1 MNDPLSI
8 NDPRAHEARTRRLN
22 DALRRF
28 HVGGRV
34 LLSLGITC
42 LSDNAIAS
50 ILNAVR
56 TYDGFSA
63 ENDSDNLHDFG
74 IIEVGEHTVMFK
86 IDVASAP
93 RSAGISPLSPYA
105 PSPPFIP
112 D

>member
-1 MNDPLSI
+1 MPERCIGSDKI
-8 NDPRAHEARTRRLN
+8 RRLN

-28 HVGGRV
+28 HIGGRV

-42 LSDNAIAS
+42 LSENAIAA

-56 TYDGFSA
+56 TYDGFSK
-63 ENDSDNLHDFG
+63 ENDPENVHDFG

-93 RSAGISPLSPYA
+93 RSDTSDALERVLTIVLA
-105 PSPPFIP
+105 
-112 D
+112 DEW